1 MTGTLDLKALRITQ
15 GDKLVVSLTQQ
26 VAPGEVLTIMGPS
39 GSGKSTALAAM
50 MGTLSAAFRW
60 EGQILLAGRDI
71 TTLPPHKRGVGLLFQ
86 DDVLFPHL
94 SVGDNLAFALPPSV
108 KGRAARRAAINDALD
123 QADLSGFA
131 ARDPATLSGG
141 QRARVALMRT
151 LLARPCALLLDEP
164 FSRLDAS
171 LRVQI
176 RSFVFSRVR
185 SEGLPAVLVTHDV
198 EDARAAGGPVITP
211 LGEPVSI

>member
-50 MGTLSAAFRW
+50 MGTLSAAFRR

-176 RSFVFSRVR
+176 RSFVLSRVR